1 MQEHR
6 TVERD
11 SGSSPHLS
19 PFPTPSAVSYGSS
32 GNGSGNNIASR
43 GRPSLKTMAAK
54 GAWSTPTV
62 QDAENNGGPSQ
73 TQRNSIPLNL
83 AVKWPTPTSGDAKSS
98 GSRNTETSKANP
110 GVSLTDAIRGDGG
123 TGRVWPTPSV
133 ASATGGQTSRSG
145 DRKGELLLA
154 GAARAADADY
164 DKLSGHLRG
173 VAIAS
178 GGEAT
183 PARSGL
189 SLNPDWVELLMGWPR
204 FWTKIDPMPE
214 AEFKAWLAGFLK
226 GTVRF
231 GEGPEYGPEAWADGS
246 WERGQARVGTQIEN
260 RVGRLRALGNG
271 QVPIC
276 VVLAWLELADR
287 LNRG

>member
-1 MQEHR
+1 M
-6 TVERD
+6 
-11 SGSSPHLS
+11 
-19 PFPTPSAVSYGSS
+19 
-32 GNGSGNNIASR
+32 
-43 GRPSLKTMAAK
+43 
-54 GAWSTPTV
+54 PTV
-62 QDAENNGGPSQ
+62 QDAENDGGPSQ
-73 TQRNSIPLNL
+73 AQRNSIPLNL

-110 GVSLTDAIRGDGG
+110 GVSLTDAVRGDGG

-154 GAARAADADY
+154 GAARAADAAERIWTTPTARDRHTAAKVKRVQGSL
-164 DKLSGHLRG
+164 DRG
-173 VAIAS
+173 QEIQ
-178 GGEAT
+178 T
-183 PARSGL
+183 PLVTQAAEGTGAAPQGL

-204 FWTKIDPMPE
+204 FWTKVEPMPE

-231 GEGPEYGPEAWADGS
+231 GEGPEYGPEAWEDGS